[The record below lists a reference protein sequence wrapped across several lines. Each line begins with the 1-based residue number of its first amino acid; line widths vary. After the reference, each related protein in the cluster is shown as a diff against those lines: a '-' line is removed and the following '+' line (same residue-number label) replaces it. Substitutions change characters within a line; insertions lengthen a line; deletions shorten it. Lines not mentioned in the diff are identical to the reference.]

1 MLTKRAGNLTDTHRA
16 SSQHLVPGALP
27 GAGGAPR
34 ERRDGGGGRRSRE
47 KATQREGSQR
57 GPGASGTCAPRGPLG
72 DLSCQTLPTVQ
83 AQGRRQGQQ
92 PGAALRQGRQWPS
105 AGDSKER
112 RAGTEQRAW
121 GGGSGQASPP
131 APGCCNRLC
140 PALSAGSRERLE
152 HTETAEDWKP
162 EPAAADGDSASQE
175 RGLETRWR
183 LREGAAQSTS
193 RRTTGRPGERAA
205 RGHAGGPRAP
215 SLRAGQAAASPGL
228 LRHRGG
234 HGWRLRLCLKLCSG
248 QEMFFAVSCPGGRR
262 QSPPVCAPTATSG
275 LSPRLTGTGL
285 LQGGHTGPGHP
296 W

>member
-27 GAGGAPR
+27 ERDEMGVGA
-34 ERRDGGGGRRSRE
+34 DGHGRRPRSAR
-47 KATQREGSQR
+47 
-57 GPGASGTCAPRGPLG
+57 GASGGPGPAAPVLWRGPLG
-72 DLSCQTLPTVQ
+72 NLSCQTLPTVQ

-92 PGAALRQGRQWPS
+92 PGAALHQGRRWPS

-131 APGCCNRLC
+131 APGCRNRLC

-152 HTETAEDWKP
+152 HTEMAEDRKP

-175 RGLETRWR
+175 WGLETRWR

-228 LRHRGG
+228 LRHPGG
-234 HGWRLRLCLKLCSG
+234 HGWRLRLHLKLYSG
-248 QEMFFAVSCPGGRR
+248 QEMF
-262 QSPPVCAPTATSG
+262 
-275 LSPRLTGTGL
+275 
-285 LQGGHTGPGHP
+285 
-296 W
+296 